1 MTDLFG
7 NIDVMEKLLDV
18 KSKRY
23 ELISNN
29 LANVDTPGYKRM
41 DISFEE
47 ILMNNLNKRTI
58 PLTATNDK
66 HIEIKKQLEDIKPEI
81 YRQEDYSFRNDKN
94 NVDVDK
100 EMVEMIKNNF
110 SYNIIS
116 DQIITNLEIL
126 QTAISEGGK

>member
-1 MTDLFG
+1 LTDLFS
-7 NIDVMEKLLDV
+7 NINKMEKLLDV
-18 KSKRY
+18 KLKRH

-47 ILMNNLNKRTI
+47 ILMNDLNKRTI
-58 PLTATNDK
+58 PLTTTNDK
-66 HIEIKKQLEDIKPEI
+66 HIEIKKQLEDIKPKI
-81 YRQEDYSFRNDKN
+81 YRQEDRSFRNDEN
-94 NVDVDK
+94 NVDIDK

-116 DQIITNLEIL
+116 DQIQTNLKIL
-126 QTAISEGGK
+126 QTAISEGRK

>member
-18 KSKRY
+18 KLKRY

>member
-1 MTDLFG
+1 MTDLFS
-7 NIDVMEKLLDV
+7 NINKMEKLLDV
-18 KSKRY
+18 KLKRH

-47 ILMNNLNKRTI
+47 ILMNDLNKRTI
-58 PLTATNDK
+58 PLTTTNDK
-66 HIEIKKQLEDIKPEI
+66 HIEIKKQLEDIKPKI
-81 YRQEDYSFRNDKN
+81 YRQEDRSFRNDEN
-94 NVDVDK
+94 NVDIDK

-116 DQIITNLEIL
+116 DQIQTNLKIL
-126 QTAISEGGK
+126 QTAISEGRK

>member
-1 MTDLFG
+1 MTDLFS
-7 NIDVMEKLLDV
+7 NINKMEKLLDV
-18 KSKRY
+18 KLKRH

-58 PLTATNDK
+58 PLTTTNDK
-66 HIEIKKQLEDIKPEI
+66 HIEIKKQLEDIKPKI
-81 YRQEDYSFRNDKN
+81 YRQEDRSFRNDEN
-94 NVDVDK
+94 NVDIDK

-116 DQIITNLEIL
+116 DQIQTNLKIL
-126 QTAISEGGK
+126 QTAISEGRK

>member
-1 MTDLFG
+1 MTDLFS

-18 KSKRY
+18 KLKRY

-41 DISFEE
+41 GMSFEE
-47 ILMNNLNKRTI
+47 ILMNSLNQRTI
-58 PLTATNDK
+58 PLAATNDK
-66 HIEIKKQLEDIKPEI
+66 HIDPRKKLEDIKPKI
-81 YRQEDYSFRNDKN
+81 YRQEDYSFRNDEN
-94 NVDVDK
+94 NVDIDK

-116 DQIITNLEIL
+116 DQIITNLKIL